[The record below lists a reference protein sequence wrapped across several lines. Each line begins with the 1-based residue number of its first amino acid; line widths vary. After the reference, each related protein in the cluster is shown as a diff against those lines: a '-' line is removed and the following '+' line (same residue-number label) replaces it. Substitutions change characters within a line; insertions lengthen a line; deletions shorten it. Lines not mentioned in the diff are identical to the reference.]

1 MEQQPHNTNKM
12 VDGCNTSDYKYR
24 QHSISW
30 FSQENAKRLSVFI
43 FIEQIDGFVYRPPRM
58 LQQFMLQI
66 LLMLHPEHNSK
77 SCSSSSGPNR
87 CFIFDLVK
95 ALETWL
101 KRDNYKY
108 IRTKV
113 KERITNA
120 DHCT

>member
-1 MEQQPHNTNKM
+1 MAATLQTKNIGSTVFHGFLKKTQK
-12 VDGCNTSDYKYR
+12 D
-24 QHSISW
+24 
-30 FSQENAKRLSVFI
+30 FVFI
-43 FIEQIDGFVYRPPRM
+43 FIEKIDGFVYRPPRM